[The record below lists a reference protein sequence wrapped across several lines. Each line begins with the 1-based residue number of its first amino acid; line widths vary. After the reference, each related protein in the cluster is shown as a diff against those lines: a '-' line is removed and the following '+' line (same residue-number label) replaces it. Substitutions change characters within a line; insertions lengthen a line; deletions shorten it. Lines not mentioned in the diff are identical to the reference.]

1 MKSDRNLESVRSELL
16 NYIQLWKLNIYIALL
31 KWILKQESWRLQ
43 KTRFQTQSRQQA
55 HKPPRYVYENRSN
68 ESAALCQRTNASY
81 ADMPN
86 CTELCLDCQYE
97 SCNSFWLT
105 FELWPSHNWRSR
117 ETKCKSLKFCKPS
130 LGKQGIFPKLGR
142 KSLRAEKCRNA
153 FFSLLG
159 IMLSNILTNIQKAN
173 FWKCYYADLTAR
185 CWYMET
191 CFSGKANYI

>member
-1 MKSDRNLESVRSELL
+1 MKTEHLYRNSKMDIETRIMKTAEDKVSNAIETTSSQAPKIRLRKPIE
-16 NYIQLWKLNIYIALL
+16 
-31 KWILKQESWRLQ
+31 WISCIVSKDQ
-43 KTRFQTQSRQQA
+43 
-55 HKPPRYVYENRSN
+55 
-68 ESAALCQRTNASY
+68 CQY

-105 FELWPSHNWRSR
+105 FELWLSHNWRSR
-117 ETKCKSLKFCKPS
+117 KTKCKTQKFCKPS

-142 KSLRAEKCRNA
+142 KSLRAEKCRTA

-159 IMLSNILTNIQKAN
+159 VMLSKILTNIQKAN

-185 CWYMET
+185 WWYMET